1 LKLLGLLRHAK
12 SDWDDPSLADFD
24 RPLSPRGGKAA
35 PAMGKYF
42 RELGLAYDLAL
53 VSPARRAADTF
64 ALVQEA
70 WGIEPEVR
78 IEPRLYHASL
88 AQMLAVIA
96 DIPANIRSLL
106 IVGHN
111 PGLHELAL
119 NLTRGDTSAERGTLA
134 VKLPTGA
141 LVEIQL
147 PSKQWSGLGE
157 GEIVRFV
164 RPRDL
169 E

>member
-1 LKLLGLLRHAK
+1 MKLLGLFRHAK
-12 SDWDDPSLADFD
+12 SDWDDAALADFD
-24 RPLSPRGGKAA
+24 RPLAPRGREAA
-35 PAMGKYF
+35 PAMGKQF

-64 ALVQEA
+64 ALARAA

-78 IEPRLYHASL
+78 VEPRLYHASPP
-88 AQMLAVIA
+88 QMLRLIA
-96 DIPANIRSLL
+96 DIPPDVRRLL
-106 IVGHN
+106 VVGHN

-119 NLTRGDTSAERGTLA
+119 HLTRGGKSAERSKLA

-147 PSKQWSGLGE
+147 RCEQWSGLGE
-157 GEIVRFV
+157 GEIVRFL

-169 E
+169 D